1 MTEFMIVSIGIF
13 IFAVGVALGI
23 FIGWVVLN
31 G

>member
-1 MTEFMIVSIGIF
+1 MIVVVTAGIF